1 MTPAEKETR
10 GSIIFANFAIRK
22 RDITHENFKQI
33 FMHFTRNKA
42 EVVLHLSKQGEQKL
56 FEFND
61 AVDIQLS
68 IEEDSQAQPNKVTAY
83 SISNGKVEKV
93 NADVVAEV
101 VKSEQMPSFQ
111 GGGLQDFRAWV
122 MTQVR
127 FPQEMLDKGVY
138 GRVMAAFVVD
148 AEGSVSNINIVQT
161 PDKAFSDEVIRVLKK
176 SPKWKAGMSEGKPV
190 SVKYAVPIDFAIHD
204 GDKLNKMK

>member
-1 MTPAEKETR
+1 
-10 GSIIFANFAIRK
+10 
-22 RDITHENFKQI
+22 
-33 FMHFTRNKA
+33 
-42 EVVLHLSKQGEQKL
+42 
-56 FEFND
+56 
-61 AVDIQLS
+61 
-68 IEEDSQAQPNKVTAY
+68 
-83 SISNGKVEKV
+83 V
-93 NADVVAEV
+93 NADVVTEV
-101 VKSEQMPSFQ
+101 IKAEQMPSFQ

-148 AEGSVSNINIVQT
+148 AEGSVSNVDIVQT

-176 SPKWKAGMSEGKPV
+176 SPKWKAGKSGGKPV

-204 GDKLNKMK
+204 GDKLNKTKEKAPEASSTTAEEVVVTGFATQK